1 MDFTANKIEENGLR
15 TMSKKN
21 HQVMPVE
28 KETFDQCEIR
38 NLIEENEN
46 LKAVISEM
54 VSDLKTVKTSIID
67 VITGLGM
74 MNPDGTI
81 RQSLDFVKV
90 MGVVRTLFDKKSK
103 LKDDFSSLQN
113 LIPLVTKY
121 EKL

>member
-1 MDFTANKIEENGLR
+1 MDFTANKTEENGLMA
-15 TMSKKN
+15 TPK
-21 HQVMPVE
+21 HTHPVK
-28 KETFDQCEIR
+28 KETFDEREI
-38 NLIEENEN
+38 NDLSEENEK
-46 LKAVISEM
+46 LRAVVAEM
-54 VSDLKTVKTSIID
+54 VNDLRIVKKSIVD

-103 LKDDFSSLQN
+103 LKDDFASLQN
-113 LIPLVTKY
+113 LIPLVAKY